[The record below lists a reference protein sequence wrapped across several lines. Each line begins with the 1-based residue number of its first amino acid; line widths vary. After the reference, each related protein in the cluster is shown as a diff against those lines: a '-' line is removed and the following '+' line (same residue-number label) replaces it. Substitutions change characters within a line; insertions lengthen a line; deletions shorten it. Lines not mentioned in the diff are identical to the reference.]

1 MALACPCRR
10 WGLAVTC
17 ACIVRHC
24 ACVLAPPMGAIP
36 SGGLH
41 LLGRIARDQL
51 GLNLPDRV
59 FRLIGN
65 KRLRGAGRPWR
76 PLVIVGDASP
86 VFIGAPPGSPA
97 PVGERDTRGNGG
109 GFAALDASPRRVAGV
124 SRL

>member
-17 ACIVRHC
+17 ACVVRHC

-36 SGGLH
+36 LGGLH
-41 LLGRIARDQL
+41 LLGRIARDRL

-65 KRLRGAGRPWR
+65 KPHCGAGRPC
-76 PLVIVGDASP
+76 
-86 VFIGAPPGSPA
+86 PA
-97 PVGERDTRGNGG
+97 PVSAGDAVRTL
-109 GFAALDASPRRVAGV
+109 AAPRRAV
-124 SRL
+124 LHQ